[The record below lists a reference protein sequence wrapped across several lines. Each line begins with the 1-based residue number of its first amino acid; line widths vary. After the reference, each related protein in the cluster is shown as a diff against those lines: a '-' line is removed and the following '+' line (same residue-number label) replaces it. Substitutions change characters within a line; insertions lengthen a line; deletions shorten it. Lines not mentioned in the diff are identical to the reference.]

1 MPPPS
6 GLSPPTPPGVCPT
19 TRVEVTF
26 EVVLRTPTTSA
37 PRPPLLFELME
48 VSALA
53 DDEDHND
60 DSAAAAA
67 AASAATHSVT
77 LVTTAQRPNG
87 DQVHEVQCDVDVLP
101 STRAV
106 RLIVRDAE
114 SMVVVATSDELSR
127 NQAAEGVAAES
138 TEEALCPGFPRV
150 TVSILVTT
158 GTIRAN
164 LQHTQCA
171 GQCVPPPGVVVVVRH
186 LPHFPRALALPVRGG
201 IRRRRVFTLAL

>member
-1 MPPPS
+1 M
-6 GLSPPTPPGVCPT
+6 
-19 TRVEVTF
+19 TF